1 MVDLIRHL
9 QNFTIFDDFEK
20 LSVRHIDYRF
30 KKNESLLPAAEYD
43 FLPIVLEEFWW
54 IQLFLFL
61 QKNSWRISLEEFRRT
76 PALC

>member
-43 FLPIVLEEFWW
+43 FLPIVLEEF
-54 IQLFLFL
+54 
-61 QKNSWRISLEEFRRT
+61 
-76 PALC
+76 